1 MNIGKTGVWSPE
13 LRLHRDPAEIADA
26 AAELDSQGWGALWI
40 PGLGGGDILGD
51 AERLLSATGNTVV
64 ATGVLSIWRHP
75 AEEMAAGHARLRK
88 DHGHR
93 LLLGLGVSDATAAQR
108 AGGTYRPLAA
118 LDGYLDRLD
127 SAPDPVP
134 ADERLV
140 GAMGPKLTE
149 LAARRSAGTH
159 PFLVTPDF
167 TATARAALGEAPL
180 LAPYQAVVVD
190 DDPRRA
196 RATARHFLA
205 PFIEMGHYAKSLL
218 RQGFSQDDIADG
230 GSDRLI
236 DSVVAWGTIE
246 AIDARVR
253 AHLDA
258 GATHV
263 ALHAISP
270 RDGLPRTEWRE
281 LAPLVR

>member
-1 MNIGKTGVWSPE
+1 MHIGTTGIWSPE
-13 LRLHRDPAEIADA
+13 LRLHSDTAEIADA
-26 AAELDSQGWGALWI
+26 AAELDSLGWRALWI

-51 AERLLSATGNTVV
+51 AERLLRATGNATV
-64 ATGVLSIWRHP
+64 ATGVLSIWRHT
-75 AEEMAAGHARLRK
+75 AEDMAAGHARLRK

-93 LLLGLGVSDATAAQR
+93 LLLGLGVSDAAAARR

-118 LDGYLDRLD
+118 LGGYLDRLD
-127 SAPDPVP
+127 QAPDPVP

-140 GAMGPKLTE
+140 AAMGPRLTE

-167 TATARAALGEAPL
+167 TADARAILGPGPL

-190 DDPRRA
+190 GDASRA
-196 RATARHFLA
+196 RATARDFLA
-205 PFIEMGHYAKSLL
+205 PFLGMGHYARSLL
-218 RQGFSQDDIADG
+218 RQGFSEDDIAHG

-236 DSVVAWGTIE
+236 DALVARGTVDTIGE
-246 AIDARVR
+246 RVQ

-263 ALHAISP
+263 ALHAIGSGE
-270 RDGLPRTEWRE
+270 GLPRTQWRE
-281 LAPLVR
+281 LAPLAR

>member
-1 MNIGKTGVWSPE
+1 MHIGTTGIWSPE
-13 LRLHRDPAEIADA
+13 LRLHGDSGEIADA
-26 AAELDSQGWGALWI
+26 AAELDSHGWGALWI

-51 AERLLSATGNTVV
+51 TERLLAATENTTV

-75 AEEMAAGHARLRK
+75 AEDMAAGHARLRK
-88 DHGHR
+88 EYGHR
-93 LLLGLGVSDATAAQR
+93 VLLGLGVSDAAAAWH

-118 LDGYLDRLD
+118 LGTYLDRLD
-127 SAPDPVP
+127 QASEPVP
-134 ADERLV
+134 AGERLV
-140 GAMGPKLTE
+140 AAMGPKLTA

-167 TATARAALGEAPL
+167 TAGARDVLGPGPL

-190 DDPRRA
+190 TRPDSA
-196 RATARHFLA
+196 RATARGFLA
-205 PFIEMGHYAKSLL
+205 PFIGMGHYAKSLL
-218 RQGFSQDDIADG
+218 RQGFSEDDLAGG

-236 DSVVAWGTIE
+236 DAVVAWGSVDTV
-246 AIDARVR
+246 DARIR

-263 ALHAISP
+263 ALHAIGAGP
-270 RDGLPRTEWRE
+270 GLPRAQWRE
-281 LAPLVR
+281 LAPLAR